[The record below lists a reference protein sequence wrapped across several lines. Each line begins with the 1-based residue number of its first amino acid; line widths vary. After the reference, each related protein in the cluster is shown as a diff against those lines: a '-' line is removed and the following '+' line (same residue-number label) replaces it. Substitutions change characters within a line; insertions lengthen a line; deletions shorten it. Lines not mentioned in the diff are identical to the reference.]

1 MSDIKVGIKLTT
13 DGSGKVTAE
22 ITQVKKGLEE
32 TGKAAETAASKN
44 KKAAAD
50 TKNAWNGVNDQIT
63 AAKKAFLAYVSVQA
77 AWSATK
83 HITAT
88 ADAWTNLNSRLRVV
102 TGTQREFATALADV
116 SAIANRYQTDIN
128 SVGAAYNRLAPIA
141 ANMGKSQQDL
151 RASLESVSAALKL
164 SGASTSEASET
175 LRQFGQALSGPTVQM
190 EEMNTIIDSASVLWQ
205 GLQRQFPDLIRQY
218 GSLKEAVGKGA
229 LSNRELLDATIRLR
243 EEFDAQAK
251 TMSVTVSGAL
261 QILSNEWAKYIGA
274 TDQARGSSNEL
285 AQAILSIAK
294 NLGTIIQ
301 PFAWFVKTSVDG
313 WAKII
318 DSVNQYRIA
327 LGNVALL
334 KEQLAKDGDFNQA
347 ITPEEWNAR
356 RTANGFATDRPRAD
370 GGFGDGDT
378 GTARFDGI
386 NRSAQGAANSVG
398 RLNQRVEEFSRRG
411 AQASRNE
418 INAYLE
424 STTRGAEAAAQRLMT
439 MGAVQKKVHDEAMR
453 QGLNPAFALAIA
465 QRESQFR
472 QNLTSPAGA
481 HGVMQLMPGTARRFG
496 VDINNIDENIKGG
509 VTYLKF
515 LMETFKNDMRLAAAA
530 YNAGEHRKS
539 FNQPN
544 PEVPPFAETQKYVGY
559 VRRNYERWSGQ
570 LGTGG
575 GFSDFYNDAQGKA
588 FDTAVS
594 RINQRM
600 AEADAARK
608 AQLEKIKQDLLQAEQ
623 LATQAEK
630 NAEISIKMAI
640 DPASQEKALK
650 DMADAQKQRDAVI
663 QKSINITSGVQDAKA
678 RLKAIEDELKA
689 AQKYAKEE
697 GKIAELQSQRKQAI
711 AELKGAETAA
721 QTEALKM
728 EQERKD
734 AQEKSATQRLA
745 AQKDWASLNVEQQR
759 QVIEGLQAEFDL
771 KQRAAEYSQAVMQ
784 QYYDDQRAAI
794 DAGLIQ
800 AQNQVTLTEAE
811 RDRALQTDDI
821 LRIGQSITANM
832 QAQQALIDQTR
843 QAELD
848 KLNIAAEQ
856 LDYERQI
863 AEWKLQQ
870 TEITKPNDLE
880 AITQARQAL
889 VDIEAQI
896 TANAQKQLDVM
907 NQMPKQAQGGT
918 MTIGVDASGVTK
930 VADELLRLNKI
941 WDNAVEAIQEYSK
954 TFVEAFG
961 KTGEA
966 VAKVADIMATYERRQ
981 KRIQQEAKEAVT
993 KDPAKAL
1000 EINQRKYAQSVAN
1013 TSDLMANLSL
1023 TARGWMKEGSDGYK
1037 AMTIAAQS
1045 FAAISQA
1052 INLALGIQAVLKQ
1065 LVDGDS
1071 YSALFRAIAVAAFVG
1086 SLGIAVGGIAAG
1098 SSGGGGQT
1106 RKSAEDKQKE
1116 QFTGTVL
1123 GDMTAHSES
1132 LANSLTIVA
1141 ENSTADLD
1149 YSKGML
1155 KALSNIEKL
1164 LGGAA
1169 ASVAS
1174 GLMNMPNLFQL
1185 GKGWDFSDIGLSSV
1199 DKTLGQ
1205 YFSGGGFQGAA
1216 WGEIVKEAA
1225 DGTKRYK
1232 DVYTELNGTVK
1243 GQFTRVIIGIADA
1256 VRKAGEA
1263 FGLNAGDFNKKMM
1276 DFVVSFGNVSFG
1288 DLKGD
1293 DLTKAVQ
1300 EMFSNM
1306 SDQMAMAF
1314 MPGLQAFQQVGEGYF
1329 ETMVRVGNGINVA
1342 SGMLEAAG
1350 LKAINYQD
1358 IVLKQGDVAAEI
1370 VRQSITAY
1378 EGLFSTIGS
1387 YIDGAVGSAE
1397 ELLAVYQDLLS
1408 IRAMSSVVGLS
1419 FRNLSNDMIVAAGGV
1434 SALKDSISFYLEN
1447 FIGIGGMAAAK
1458 TAEVADA
1465 FRRLNVRMPETQD
1478 AFRQLVSSIDQSTSA
1493 GQKLW
1498 AQLLKLAPAFL
1509 EAKQAAQELADL
1521 RTKLK
1526 GGNPF
1531 AELDGQW
1538 KQLWTDWGTVM
1549 DGELAMVGGPFQAKI
1564 KAQQD
1569 AIQGWSQA
1577 ISTGTASIGLL
1588 TGELVRLSIAKA
1600 PAAVL
1605 KSIEQAIVTLTKNVS
1620 EWQKKIKEANKA
1632 IEALNQSQDA
1642 ATAAKRQEIL
1652 QEQGWSLIGAIAD
1665 MWEKMISGI
1674 RAAVASMQD
1683 QIDDLIT
1690 TWVDASGNTI
1700 TGARA
1705 AMEAKAATAN
1715 SRLTDA
1721 YANLNEYRGRMAG
1734 MGQATDPTVELGYI
1748 QQIQNAIMARYNAEL
1763 ALLQAAQQAMVAAET
1778 ERLNAELD
1786 AWIEARN
1793 QALDV
1798 QIEAINAAL
1807 EAEIQAIN
1815 DALDARIK
1823 AQQDADEAVIKS
1835 MQKALD
1841 ARIKAQQKADEAV
1854 IKAMQKRFDAEN
1866 KAIQKQFDA
1875 IIKARQKEYDAAN
1888 KLMQRQFDD
1897 ERKALQKK
1905 QDAQMKILTDELD
1918 AANKLKDAIK
1928 SIADYAQSLKL
1939 GANSPLSPEAKL
1951 REAQRQYQE
1960 LLAKAKAGDA
1970 DAMAKLSGASDAY
1983 LEAARNYY
1991 GSSTNYEDIF
2001 KGVQQAMEAIGGMS
2015 APDPDSIQSRIDALR
2030 ESQEKDMQ
2038 ALQDKQD
2045 AIMDTIREQQQ
2056 EAIDALRETQQEQL
2070 DAIRESQQ
2078 EQIDAVREA
2087 QQENIDAMRE
2097 AAQDQIDAVREA
2109 QQANIEAMRK
2119 AAQDQIEAAR
2129 KAAQDQIDAARKLAE
2144 KEIADERAKTQ
2155 QKIADLSDPEKNQA
2169 IKELK
2174 ERTVA
2179 ELQALQQQARE
2190 LEEKARAKAEA
2201 WINEVRGWMTQ
2212 NQINDGTMIAALRG
2226 IYTGITQ
2233 QPPPFARGGQALPGL
2248 AMVGEQGPEIVRFNT
2263 PGQVY
2268 TASETRSMLKP
2279 GSDEETK
2286 AILRDIKTETKA
2298 SVTVQ
2303 STAFRQ
2309 MIDKLNSLDDRMNG
2323 LEREARLAR
2332 NTPTTSSGKKPYFS
2346 T

>member
-1 MSDIKVGIKLTT
+1 MSDIRVGIKLTT

-32 TGKAAETAASKN
+32 TGKAGEAASKKN
-44 KKAAAD
+44 VKAAAD
-50 TKNAWNGVNDQIT
+50 TGNAYKGLAGQIDT
-63 AAKKAFLAYVSVQA
+63 AKKAFLAYISVSA
-77 AWSATK
+77 AWNGAK
-83 HITAT
+83 AAVAT
-88 ADAWTNLNSRLRVV
+88 ADAWTNLNSKLRVV
-102 TGTQREFATALADV
+102 TGTQQELGKALSDV
-116 SAIANRYQTDIN
+116 SAIANRYQADIN

-141 ANMGKSQQDL
+141 ANMGKSQADL
-151 RASLESVSAALKL
+151 RAGLESVSAALKL

-1013 TSDLMANLSL
+1013 TSDLMANLAL

-1045 FAAISQA
+1045 FAAISQS
-1052 INLALGIQAVLKQ
+1052 INLMLGIQAVLKQ

-1086 SLGIAVGGIAAG
+1086 SLGIAVAGIASGA
-1098 SSGGGGQT
+1098 GGGGGET
-1106 RKSAEDKQKE
+1106 RDTAEDRRKKQLS
-1116 QFTGTVL
+1116 GTIL
-1123 GDMTAHSES
+1123 GDSEAFSES
-1132 LANSLTIVA
+1132 LSNSLSIVA
-1141 ENSTADLD
+1141 ENSSANLD

-1155 KALSNIEKL
+1155 RALTNIEKL
-1164 LGGAA
+1164 LGGASA
-1169 ASVAS
+1169 AVAG
-1174 GLMNMPNLFQL
+1174 GLMNMPNLFKL
-1185 GKGWDFSDIGLSSV
+1185 GKGWEFSDIGLSSV

-1205 YFSGGGFQGAA
+1205 YFGGGGFQGAA

-1232 DVYTELNGTVK
+1232 DVFTELNGAVK
-1243 GQFTRVIIGIADA
+1243 SQFTRVILGIADS
-1256 VRKAGEA
+1256 VRLAGEA
-1263 FGLNAGDFNKKMM
+1263 FGLNAGDFQAKMM

-1288 DLKGD
+1288 DLQGE
-1293 DLTKAVQ
+1293 DLEKAVQ
-1300 EMFSNM
+1300 QMFSKM

-1314 MPGLQAFQQVGEGYF
+1314 LPGLNAFQQVGEGYF
-1329 ETMVRVGNGINVA
+1329 ETLIRVSNGINVA
-1342 SGMLEAAG
+1342 TGMLAQAG
-1350 LKAINYQD
+1350 IQAINYQD
-1358 IVLKQGDVAAEI
+1358 IILKQGDVASEI
-1370 VRQSITAY
+1370 VRQSIVAF
-1378 EGLFSTIGS
+1378 EGAGSVIGT

-1408 IRAMSSVVGLS
+1408 IRAVSAVVGLS
-1419 FRNLSNDMIVAAGGV
+1419 FKNLSNDMIIAAGGV
-1434 SALKDSISFYLEN
+1434 SALKESLAYYLEN
-1447 FIGIGGMAAAK
+1447 FFSPGEQATAAL
-1458 TAEVADA
+1458 EE
-1465 FRRLNVRMPETQD
+1465 FSQSIRRLGIKTVPDTKE
-1478 AFRQLVSSIDQSTSA
+1478 AFKALLNSFDQTTVA
-1493 GQKLW
+1493 GQKLY
-1498 AQLLKLAPAFL
+1498 AQVLKLAPAFMKAKDAAQQLADKRLGYQQELNPGLDFAQMIEQVRSDYANFLQQAETERAKVNKEQGKVLVAQQERIRRKLKEIADL
-1509 EAKQAAQELADL
+1509 EDMIEKESAKQKPNANKIAKWRSRIAELNQGIDEANGIINDARDAIMDASSNIADL
-1521 RTKLK
+1521 L
-1526 GGNPF
+1526 
-1531 AELDGQW
+1531 AE
-1538 KQLWTDWGTVM
+1538 
-1549 DGELAMVGGPFQAKI
+1549 QA
-1564 KAQQD
+1564 
-1569 AIQGWSQA
+1569 
-1577 ISTGTASIGLL
+1577 
-1588 TGELVRLSIAKA
+1588 
-1600 PAAVL
+1600 
-1605 KSIEQAIVTLTKNVS
+1605 AIVTLRLGDA
-1620 EWQKKIKEANKA
+1620 WKKLFDAIRNLQDSLRNQIAELQGPQAVFDLSNLRLGDANQA
-1632 IEALNQSQDA
+1632 IQDY
-1642 ATAAKRQEIL
+1642 I
-1652 QEQGWSLIGAIAD
+1652 QGI
-1665 MWEKMISGI
+1665 
-1674 RAAVASMQD
+1674 
-1683 QIDDLIT
+1683 
-1690 TWVDASGNTI
+1690 
-1700 TGARA
+1700 
-1705 AMEAKAATAN
+1705 
-1715 SRLTDA
+1715 
-1721 YANLNEYRGRMAG
+1721 MAG
-1734 MGQATDPTVELGYI
+1734 GTRNIDTELGLI
-1748 QQIQNAIMARYNAEL
+1748 QTLQQAIMARYNAEL
-1763 ALLQAAQQAMVAAET
+1763 ALLQKAQQEMVAVET
-1778 ERLNAELD
+1778 ERLNAAL
-1786 AWIEARN
+1786 EATIAAIN
-1793 QALDV
+1793 AALEA

-1807 EAEIQAIN
+1807 DAEIQAIN
-1815 DALDARIK
+1815 D
-1823 AQQDADEAVIKS
+1823 
-1835 MQKALD
+1835 ALD

-1875 IIKARQKEYDAAN
+1875 VIKARQKEFDAAN
-1888 KLMQRQFDD
+1888 KIVQRQFDA
-1897 ERKALQKK
+1897 ERKALQKR
-1905 QDAQMKILTDELD
+1905 QDAQMKVLTDELE
-1918 AANKLKDAIK
+1918 AANKLRDAIK
-1928 SIADYAQSLKL
+1928 GIADYAQSMKL
-1939 GANSPLSPEAKL
+1939 GAASPLSPEQRMA
-1951 REAQRQYQE
+1951 EAQRQYQA
-1960 LLAKAKAGDA
+1960 LLAKANAGDA
-1970 DAMAKLSGASDAY
+1970 DAIAKLSGASDAY

-1991 GSSTNYEDIF
+1991 GSGTNYEDIF
-2001 KGVQQAMEAIGGMS
+2001 QGVQRAMESIGGMS

-2030 ESQEKDMQ
+2030 ESQEKEMQ

-2045 AIMDTIREQQQ
+2045 EIMDTIREQQQ

-2070 DAIRESQQ
+2070 DAIREAQQ
-2078 EQIDAVREA
+2078 DQVDAIREA
-2087 QQENIDAMRE
+2087 QQD
-2097 AAQDQIDAVREA
+2097 
-2109 QQANIEAMRK
+2109 NIEAMRK

-2129 KAAQDQIDAARKLAE
+2129 KAAQDQIEAARKIAQDQIEAE
-2144 KEIADERAKTQ
+2144 RKITQ
-2155 QKIADLSDPEKNQA
+2155 QKIADLADPEKNQA
-2169 IKELK
+2169 IKDLK
-2174 ERTVA
+2174 DKTIA
-2179 ELQALQQQARE
+2179 ELQAAQLLADQTKKLADKRAVDMYNLAIKEFQLNADQ
-2190 LEEKARAKAEA
+2190 KAYL
-2201 WINEVRGWMTQ
+2201 
-2212 NQINDGTMIAALRG
+2212 AAILTHFG
-2226 IYTGITQ
+2226 ADVPSDS
-2233 QPPPFARGGQALPGL
+2233 PPPQFANGGQAMPGY

-2268 TASETRSMLKP
+2268 TASETRSMLQP
-2279 GSDEETK
+2279 GTDEETK
-2286 AILRDIKTETKA
+2286 TILREIKTETKA

-2303 STAFRQ
+2303 STAFQRLL
-2309 MIDKLNSLDDRMNG
+2309 DALNSMDDRLNAM
-2323 LEREARLAR
+2323 ERNQRLDR
-2332 NTPTTSSGKKPYFS
+2332 NSGDTQRRDYKPYL
-2346 T
+2346 TR